1 MISVF
6 VVLWVLGSTTNAVSA
21 VRTLDFLLF
30 PRTLIGFRF
39 IGPMVVRWSSRP
51 ISNRLLLRAYLMR
64 RPVLL
69 LLEFPCHTAMRIP
82 NGEEI
87 FKGMGRKKL
96 VRLEIIAK
104 VINSIN
110 SLLRIYLGEIK

>member
-6 VVLWVLGSTTNAVSA
+6 VVLLVLGSTTYAISA
-21 VRTLDFLLF
+21 VKTLDFRLSPLV
-30 PRTLIGFRF
+30 LIGFRF

-51 ISNRLLLRAYLMR
+51 ISNRLLFRAYRMR

-69 LLEFPCHTAMRIP
+69 LFALPCHTAMKIP
-82 NGEEI
+82 NGEGL
-87 FKGMGRKKL
+87 FKGIGHKKY

-110 SLLRIYLGEIK
+110 SF